1 MQIAM
6 NTVVSITYELLDSN
20 GNVLESSKDPVSY
33 LHGGYDN
40 IFPRVEEEL
49 HGKSIG
55 DTVEITLEPADAFG
69 EYDEELV
76 QMEPVSAFPSK
87 DLKVGMQFEGEDE
100 SGEVILYT
108 ITNIDDGKV
117 IVDGNHPWAGER
129 VLFKATIADVR
140 KAGEEEVKAQWDIA
154 EEDLT
159 AKQIVDKYNEMFG
172 KNANSIL
179 QVSKNNGI
187 ANVNKV
193 SFDDII
199 AQRVDV

>member
-6 NTVVSITYELLDSN
+6 NTVVSISYELLDSN

-76 QMEPVSAFPSK
+76 QMEPISAFPSK

-140 KAGEEEVKAQWDIA
+140 KAGEEEVAHGHVHG
-154 EEDLT
+154 T
-159 AKQIVDKYNEMFG
+159 G
-172 KNANSIL
+172 
-179 QVSKNNGI
+179 GHHH
-187 ANVNKV
+187 
-193 SFDDII
+193 
-199 AQRVDV
+199 

>member
-6 NTVVSITYELLDSN
+6 NTVVSITYELLDSS
-20 GNVLESSKDPVSY
+20 GNVLESSKEPVSY

-55 DTVEITLEPADAFG
+55 DNVEITLEPADAFG

-140 KAGEEEVKAQWDIA
+140 KAGEEEVAHGHVHGA
-154 EEDLT
+154 
-159 AKQIVDKYNEMFG
+159 G
-172 KNANSIL
+172 
-179 QVSKNNGI
+179 GHHH
-187 ANVNKV
+187 
-193 SFDDII
+193 
-199 AQRVDV
+199 

>member
-129 VLFKATIADVR
+129 VLFKATIANVR
-140 KAGEEEVKAQWDIA
+140 KAGEEEVSHGHVHGA
-154 EEDLT
+154 
-159 AKQIVDKYNEMFG
+159 G
-172 KNANSIL
+172 
-179 QVSKNNGI
+179 GHHH
-187 ANVNKV
+187 
-193 SFDDII
+193 
-199 AQRVDV
+199 